1 MTMQAQALE
10 SGRHERSERRIA
22 WLTLALGAMA
32 GALVAATYS
41 WRWGLGLLVGAAL
54 GWLHFRWL
62 QGALDALKLL
72 ATAQADAPKA
82 QVPLSTWL
90 GFIGRYVLIGLC
102 VYVIFAGFN
111 VPILSML
118 VGLCALGAAAL
129 TASVY
134 EILRPVE

>member
-1 MTMQAQALE
+1 MQAQALE
-10 SGRHERSERRIA
+10 SGRHERTERRIA

-32 GALVAATYS
+32 GASVAAIYS
-41 WRWGLGLLVGAAL
+41 WRWGLGLLVGTAL
-54 GWLHFRWL
+54 AWLNFRWL
-62 QGALDALKLL
+62 KGAVDALKLL
-72 ATAQADAPKA
+72 ATAQADAPKP
-82 QVPLSTWL
+82 QVPLSTWVR
-90 GFIGRYVLIGLC
+90 FIGRYALIGLC
-102 VYVIFAGFN
+102 VYVIFVGFN